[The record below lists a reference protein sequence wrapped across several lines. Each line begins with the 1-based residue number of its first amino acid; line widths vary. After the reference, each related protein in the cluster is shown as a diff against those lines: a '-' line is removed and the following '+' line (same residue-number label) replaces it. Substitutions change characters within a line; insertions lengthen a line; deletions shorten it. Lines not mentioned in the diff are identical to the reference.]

1 MATGTRTFPVS
12 GDAIVIDDD
21 DGGAGKDYHLW
32 VGGVGGHEARSVL
45 KFATNFSGMDSI
57 TSAVL
62 TLRTARSSDG
72 TVGGYARSGHG
83 IYATGTLYAERN
95 TSSWFEGSYGD
106 NEQWYLANSVNWDNK
121 PSTTTTGRGS
131 LATRATR
138 PTFPATDSVTIT
150 TIVRAW
156 APVAAGGSAA
166 TNHGITLKFVDDE
179 ADESFTEYYAREAI
193 DGVSAAVAAYI
204 TVTYTYTT
212 GALPVSTPNNP
223 AASTLATIT
232 NLATTYPTASD
243 AVWSASGLHALPRF
257 GWAFT
262 AGTVSSAPTTQTGY
276 RVRLYDAST
285 AGNVIYDTDV
295 ITDLNVG
302 TATTHTVV
310 TAGSAYDYLPN
321 GTAWQTVGGTAWTG
335 LVNAT
340 QYWGTVAVRD
350 SAGQNGAE
358 SARTAFKVRWGQA
371 TYQYTAASL
380 ISSGGWSFTSAQ
392 VAANTQAAYLFRT
405 ATLANGSGTT
415 SAWTAS
421 IGALAVPTSGT
432 AYLNVAVRL
441 STGTAAT
448 SPSLSSMTHSYAS
461 LALVPDKWTPV
472 GASLALD
479 RTTRRF
485 GTRSAKAT
493 VSGTADAF
501 LAPYLMDAWDDVPVQ
516 ASTAYSFSA
525 YVKTNG
531 ALAGTNTV
539 GLRAYISPGAAVT
552 TAAGMLTSATL
563 LASSTALS
571 NTNTSATSYPEGW
584 ARLSCQFTT
593 DDTTTLLRPV
603 IWYDWVSGAAGDVWW
618 SDGAILEEGTVVR
631 SWSPGFVSA
640 ASVVDGGGINIDK
653 SAGGTLRLRGSAGG
667 ARDIVQVAT
676 HGLTFGGD
684 SAAVEVS
691 SGTASRLA
699 VGGALDIT
707 GAATISGAATV
718 GSGLTVGGTVTAV
731 GNTIRA
737 DGQDVLVYDRGATSD
752 TTTITTAGTY
762 YALTNAEVAFT
773 PAYVGQRFLLTLTG
787 YASLNTT
794 TIQYLF
800 VRCDITTAANLN
812 VVTLG
817 YTRADNWG
825 TSGRGSTVAFTKY
838 WTADAASER
847 KFKLYGTTQTT
858 NALTLTLG
866 YTQMSVVPLA

>member
-1 MATGTRTFPVS
+1 MATATRTFAISV
-12 GDAIVIDDD
+12 DAIAVEKP
-21 DGGAGKDYHLW
+21 DGVDLGAGKDYHLW
-32 VGGVGGHEARSVL
+32 VGYSGGYVSRSVL
-45 KFATNFSGMDSI
+45 TFSVDFGGMESI

-72 TVGGYARSGHG
+72 TVGGYTRSGHG
-83 IYATGTLYAERN
+83 TYGSGTLYAERN
-95 TSSWFEGSYGD
+95 TSAWSEGSYGG
-106 NEQWYLANSVNWDNK
+106 NEQWYLANAVNWGNK

-138 PTFPATDSVTIT
+138 PTSPSSDSITIT
-150 TIVRAW
+150 SIVRAW
-156 APVAAGGSAA
+156 APVSAGGSGAS
-166 TNHGITLKFVDDE
+166 NHGLTLRFASE
-179 ADESFTEYYAREAI
+179 ASGNFTEYYAREAVE
-193 DGVSAAVAAYI
+193 GVSAAVAAYI
-204 TVTYTYTT
+204 TVTYTYST
-212 GALPVSTPNNP
+212 GALPVSTPSNP
-223 AASTLATIT
+223 VASTLATIT
-232 NLATTYPTASD
+232 NLATVYPTASD

-257 GWAFT
+257 GWAYT
-262 AGTVSSAPTTQTGY
+262 AGTVSSSPTTQAGY
-276 RVRLYDAST
+276 RVRLYDAAT

-295 ITDLNVG
+295 ITDPTIG
-302 TATTHTVV
+302 TATTHTAV
-310 TAGSAYDYLPN
+310 TAGSAYAYLPN

-335 LVNAT
+335 LANAT
-340 QYWGTVAVRD
+340 QYWSTVAVRD
-350 SAGQNGAE
+350 SAGQDGSE

-380 ISSGGWSFTSAQ
+380 ISSGGWSFTSAP

-415 SAWTAS
+415 SDWTTA

-461 LALVPDKWTPV
+461 LALAPDKWTPV

-531 ALAGTNTV
+531 ALTGTNTV

-563 LASSTALS
+563 LASSTALT
-571 NTNTSATSYPEGW
+571 NTNTDATSYPEGW

-593 DDTTTLLRPV
+593 DDTTTLVRPV

-699 VGGALDIT
+699 VDGALDVT
-707 GAATISGAATV
+707 GAATIS
-718 GSGLTVGGTVTAV
+718 SGLTLGGTVTAA

-737 DGQDVLVYDRGATSD
+737 DGHAVSVYDRGGSSD

-773 PAYVGQRFLLTLTG
+773 PAYVGQRFLLTFTG

-800 VRCDITTAANLN
+800 VQCNVTTAANAI
-812 VVTLG
+812 VETLG

-838 WTADAASER
+838 WTADAAAAR

-858 NALTLTLG
+858 NGLTCTLG
-866 YTQMSVVPLA
+866 YTQMSVIPIA